1 MAGTAKKILCVILAA
16 VLCMAVFSPAG
27 AQTPQE
33 GRGEIVFVDVGWDSI
48 RLNNAIAG
56 LIAEKV
62 FGYTWTEVPGS
73 TPIAHEALMNG
84 EIDVNMEEWTD
95 NIPSYQADLEAGKF
109 TELGVNFNDNYQ
121 GFYIPRY
128 VADEYPDLKTPKT
141 RAGVLS
147 TAASRAGPSP
157 KSWKKRWM
165 PMGWMKAITIWCPAA
180 MPRWIPS
187 SLLHGISM
195 SPLWPITGNPHG

>member
-128 VADEYPDLKTPKT
+128 VA
-141 RAGVLS
+141 
-147 TAASRAGPSP
+147 
-157 KSWKKRWM
+157 
-165 PMGWMKAITIWCPAA
+165 C
-180 MPRWIPS
+180 
-187 SLLHGISM
+187 LLYTS
-195 SPLWPITGNPHG
+195 

>member
-121 GFYIPRY
+121 DVYKRQGIEQMRRRTAWPAGRDEGGIHAGCCTSRP
-128 VADEYPDLKTPKT
+128 VQWPNQVHKRSRTKKADSKQ
-141 RAGVLS
+141 
-147 TAASRAGPSP
+147 
-157 KSWKKRWM
+157 
-165 PMGWMKAITIWCPAA
+165 
-180 MPRWIPS
+180 
-187 SLLHGISM
+187 
-195 SPLWPITGNPHG
+195 